1 MDMVERITAGG
12 FGDTISVFY
21 GKDHEVWVRGGGPGP
36 EYEDCSLYD
45 FIRRIAK
52 VYGVEVEPNNEDL
65 DWQMHD
71 MLADGAETKEGLLAL
86 LYAGALEATEMRER
100 LREIEEVLCGDKAGF
115 DLDRLR
121 ELTEADKA
129 GRCMVLPVKPGD
141 KIWQICLQGISYNG
155 VSYNIE
161 EHVID
166 KILVTPI
173 GLSYEFWIPGFGLY
187 RTSPGEAVFFTHEEA
202 EAALEKMKEGA
213 HGNKRYLPA
222 RRKAQMGTAK
232 GCRSLRPGDHNKRPG
247 KSRHERIHRSFGTEP
262 GRT

>member
-1 MDMVERITAGG
+1 MDMMERITAGG

-65 DWQMHD
+65 DWQMCD

-86 LYAGALEATEMRER
+86 LYAGAVEATEMREH

-121 ELTEADKA
+121 ELVEADRDGRIIILPAALPATCGSCANFRRTPGKRSGICSVRSLNRNRRGTELPSA
-129 GRCMVLPVKPGD
+129 GTF
-141 KIWQICLQGISYNG
+141 
-155 VSYNIE
+155 
-161 EHVID
+161 
-166 KILVTPI
+166 TP
-173 GLSYEFWIPGFGLY
+173 SQSRRACKQYAPAKEP
-187 RTSPGEAVFFTHEEA
+187 A
-202 EAALEKMKEGA
+202 EANPKGGA
-213 HGNKRYLPA
+213 HGNK
-222 RRKAQMGTAK
+222 
-232 GCRSLRPGDHNKRPG
+232 
-247 KSRHERIHRSFGTEP
+247 
-262 GRT
+262 